1 VQLRRLGDSDL
12 RVSCV
17 ALGCNNFGG
26 SEVVAPN
33 GTRYG
38 YMDFEATRAV
48 VEAALDAGINFFD
61 TADVYGNGGS
71 EQYLGAILRVRRH
84 EAIIATKWGS
94 GLAAQPDIRWGSRS
108 YVRAALTASLRRLQ
122 TDYVDLYQMHWPD
135 PRTPIEE
142 TLAALDELV
151 REGKIRHAG
160 SSHLTGAQIA
170 DADGRA
176 RNLQLRHFVSEQ
188 HHYSLLARHADA
200 DLLPVCAQ
208 LGIGLLAYFP
218 LENGLL
224 TGKYRRGST
233 AGPGARLSGRSIEA
247 GTYDFLEAL
256 EQFAQD
262 RSHSLLELAIS
273 SLLIHPAVSSVI
285 TGATR
290 PDQILANSA
299 AAQWALS
306 SQEAVELQR
315 LLDEFARIDHGHA
328 TT

>member
-1 VQLRRLGDSDL
+1 MQFRRLGDSDL
-12 RVSCV
+12 RVSSV

-26 SEVVAPN
+26 TEVVAPN

-38 YMDFEATRAV
+38 YMDLEATRAV
-48 VEAALDAGINFFD
+48 VAAALDAGINFFD

-71 EQYLGAILRVRRH
+71 EQFLGAILRVRRH
-84 EAIIATKWGS
+84 EAVIATKWGS
-94 GLAAQPDIRWGSRS
+94 GLAAQPDIRWGTRS
-108 YVRAALTASLRRLQ
+108 YVRTALTASLRRLQ
-122 TDYVDLYQMHWPD
+122 TDYIDLYQMHWPD

-151 REGKIRHAG
+151 REGKIRYAG
-160 SSHLTGAQIA
+160 TSHLTGAQIA
-170 DADGRA
+170 AADRSA
-176 RNLQLRHFVSEQ
+176 RRQQLRHFVSEQ
-188 HHYSLLARHADA
+188 HHYSLLAPRIDE
-200 DLLPVCAQ
+200 DLLPVCKQ

-233 AGPGARLSGRSIEA
+233 VGPGARLSGRPIDAS
-247 GTYDFLEAL
+247 TYDLLEAL
-256 EQFAQD
+256 EKFAQD

-273 SLLIHPAVSSVI
+273 GLLIHPDVSSVI

-290 PDQILANSA
+290 PEQIIANST

-306 SQEAVELQR
+306 SQEAADLKR
-315 LLDEFARIDHGHA
+315 LLDNFARIDHRHA